1 MSDLWDFMSDIVQ
14 NFLIGYGI
22 MASVKGTRPAFPE
35 NDEEDYVMLKK
46 IAALVLSLALCLSLV
61 SFAVAEDAPNL
72 ANTYYSYGYDV
83 GGMFMNYYFHF
94 YDEIPGLGK
103 VFHAGM
109 CMDQICFDGTYEV
122 IGEERAYKVAM
133 DRPASEAGTL
143 TEGTAPF
150 TIVFYDFAG
159 NELDRCAMDA
169 EHIYN
174 DMANITGIGGG
185 NCAMNL
191 DTDPENSKF
200 AAQYAGE
207 PAVSFLSLI
216 NPDDDTATLDLK
228 VNGKYDDLV
237 VLYVEGTYSMN
248 EDQTVITL
256 TPDSEDDPG
265 ATVTKNEDGT
275 YTYVS
280 TDGDEVT
287 LAEVKPVEVAYALKG
302 EIPVPGMD
310 GVNADFICNLYS
322 DNTVRLYADFM
333 GNQMDVDK
341 GTYEIDMTTYSFILH
356 FENAGDMTTEGYAA
370 DMVLN
375 YKVAEVAPFGAI
387 EQTLKFVTE

>member
-1 MSDLWDFMSDIVQ
+1 M
-14 NFLIGYGI
+14 
-22 MASVKGTRPAFPE
+22 KGTGSDGRALPLE
-35 NDEEDYVMLKK
+35 NDEEDWIMLKK
-46 IAALVLSLALCLSLV
+46 IAALLVSLVLCLSLV
-61 SFAVAEDAPNL
+61 SFAVAEDVPNL
-72 ANTYYSYGYDV
+72 AGTYYSYGYDV
-83 GGMFMNYYFHF
+83 GTMFMNYYFHF
-94 YDEIPGLGK
+94 YDEIPGLGR

-109 CMDQICFDGTYEV
+109 CMDQICFDGLYEV
-122 IGEERAYKVAM
+122 VAEEKAYSVAM
-133 DRPASEAGTL
+133 DRPASESGTM

-150 TIVFYDFAG
+150 TVIFYDFEG
-159 NELDRCAMDA
+159 KELDRCAMDA

-174 DMANITGIGGG
+174 DMAAITGVGGS
-185 NCAMNL
+185 NCAFNL

-207 PAVSFLSLI
+207 PAVSFLSLV
-216 NPDDDTATLDLK
+216 NPEDDTATLELK

-237 VLYVEGTYSMN
+237 VLFVEGTFSMN

-256 TPDSEDDPG
+256 TPSSDSDPG

-280 TDGDEVT
+280 TDGDEAT
-287 LAEVKPVEVAYALKG
+287 LQIVKGLEVSYALKG
-302 EIPVPGMD
+302 QIPVPGME
-310 GVNADFICNLYS
+310 GTNADFVCNLYN
-322 DNTVRLYADFM
+322 DNSVRLYADFM

-341 GTYEIDMTTYSFILH
+341 GTYEIDMTTYSFVIH
-356 FENAGDMTTEGYAA
+356 FETAGDLTTEGYAA

-375 YKVAEVAPFGAI
+375 YKAEVAPFGAI

>member
-1 MSDLWDFMSDIVQ
+1 
-14 NFLIGYGI
+14 
-22 MASVKGTRPAFPE
+22 
-35 NDEEDYVMLKK
+35 MLKK
-46 IAALVLSLALCLSLV
+46 IAALLLGIALCLSMV
-61 SFAVAEDAPNL
+61 SFAAAGDVPSL

-83 GGMFMNYYFHF
+83 GTMFMNYYIHF

-122 IGEERAYKVAM
+122 LAEERPYKVAM
-133 DRPASEAGTL
+133 DRAASEAGTL

-150 TIVFYDFAG
+150 TVVFYVFDG

-174 DMANITGIGGG
+174 DMTAITGVGGG
-185 NCAMNL
+185 NCALNL
-191 DTDPENSKF
+191 DADPENSKF
-200 AAQYAGE
+200 AAQYSAE
-207 PAVSFLSLI
+207 PAVAFLSLI

-237 VLYVEGTYSMN
+237 VLYVEGTYAMN

-256 TPDSEDDPG
+256 TPDSEDDAG

-280 TDGDEVT
+280 TDGDEAT
-287 LAEVKPVEVAYALKG
+287 LVEVKPIEVAYALKG
-302 EIPVPGMD
+302 QIPVPGMD

-341 GTYEIDMTTYSFILH
+341 GTYEIDMTTYSFVIH
-356 FENAGDMTTEGYAA
+356 FENAGDLTTEGYAA

>member
-1 MSDLWDFMSDIVQ
+1 MKKMIALLLC
-14 NFLIGYGI
+14 LI
-22 MASVKGTRPAFPE
+22 
-35 NDEEDYVMLKK
+35 
-46 IAALVLSLALCLSLV
+46 LSLSLSA
-61 SFAVAEDAPNL
+61 FAQAEAEVPEVAGS
-72 ANTYYSYGYDV
+72 YYSYGYDV
-83 GGMFMNYYFHF
+83 GTMFMNYYIHF
-94 YDEIPGLGK
+94 YGEVPGLGR

-109 CMDQICFDGTYEV
+109 CMDQITFDGTYEV
-122 IGEERAYKVAM
+122 IAEERAYSVAM
-133 DRPASEAGTL
+133 DRPASEAGTM

-150 TIVFYDFAG
+150 TVVFYDFDG
-159 NELDRCAMDA
+159 TEIDRCAMDA

-174 DMANITGIGGG
+174 DMAAITGIGGG

-200 AAQYAGE
+200 AAQYASE
-207 PAVSFLSLI
+207 PAVPFLSLI
-216 NPDDDTATLDLK
+216 DPEDDTATLDLK

-237 VLYVEGTYSMN
+237 VLYVEGTYAMN

-256 TPDSEDDPG
+256 TPDSEDDAG

-287 LAEVKPVEVAYALKG
+287 LVEVKPLEVAYALKG
-302 EIPVPGMD
+302 EIPVPGME
-310 GVNADFICNLYS
+310 GTNADFICNLMS
-322 DNTVRLYADFM
+322 DNTVQLYADFM
-333 GNQMDVDK
+333 GNKMDVDR

-356 FENAGDMTTEGYAA
+356 FETAGDLTTEGYAA

-375 YKVAEVAPFGAI
+375 YKADDVPPFGAI

>member
-1 MSDLWDFMSDIVQ
+1 MQAEGRKENKDT
-14 NFLIGYGI
+14 FLNKEKEITK
-22 MASVKGTRPAFPE
+22 M
-35 NDEEDYVMLKK
+35 MKK
-46 IAALVLSLALCLSLV
+46 IAALLLCVMLCLSAV
-61 SFAVAEDAPNL
+61 SFAAAEDVPNL
-72 ANTYYSYGYDV
+72 AGTYYSYGYDV
-83 GGMFMNYYFHF
+83 GTMFMNYYFHF

-122 IGEERAYKVAM
+122 LAEERAYNVAM
-133 DRPASEAGTL
+133 DRASSEAGTL
-143 TEGTAPF
+143 TEGTAPY
-150 TIVFYDFAG
+150 TVVFYDFAG

-174 DMANITGIGGG
+174 DMVNITGIGGG

-200 AAQYAGE
+200 AAQYASE
-207 PAVSFLSLI
+207 PAVSFLSLV
-216 NPDDDTATLDLK
+216 NPEDDTATLELK

-237 VLYVEGTYSMN
+237 VLFVEGTYAMN
-248 EDQTVITL
+248 ADQTEIVL
-256 TPDSEDDPG
+256 TPDSEDDAG

-280 TDGDEVT
+280 TDGDEVI

-310 GVNADFICNLYS
+310 GTNADFICNLYS

-341 GTYEIDMTTYSFILH
+341 GTYEIDMTTYSFVIH

>member
-1 MSDLWDFMSDIVQ
+1 
-14 NFLIGYGI
+14 
-22 MASVKGTRPAFPE
+22 
-35 NDEEDYVMLKK
+35 MLKK
-46 IAALVLSLALCLSLV
+46 IAALVLSLVLCLSLG
-61 SFAVAEDAPNL
+61 SFAAADDVPSL

-83 GGMFMNYYFHF
+83 GTMFMNYYIHF

-109 CMDQICFDGTYEV
+109 CMDQICFDGIYDV
-122 IGEERAYKVAM
+122 IAEERAYSVTM
-133 DRPASEAGTL
+133 DRAASEAGNV

-150 TIVFYDFAG
+150 TVVFYDFAG
-159 NELDRCAMDA
+159 NELDRCGMDA

-174 DMANITGIGGG
+174 DMTAITGIGGE
-185 NCAMNL
+185 NSALNL

-200 AAQYAGE
+200 AAQYASE
-207 PAVSFLSLI
+207 PAVAFLSLI

-237 VLYVEGTYSMN
+237 VMFVEGTYAMN
-248 EDQTVITL
+248 AEQTEIVL
-256 TPDSEDDPG
+256 TPDSEGDAG
-265 ATVTKNEDGT
+265 ATVTRNEDGT

-287 LAEVKPVEVAYALKG
+287 LVEVKPVEVAYALKG
-302 EIPVPGMD
+302 QIPVPGME
-310 GVNADFICNLYS
+310 GTMADFICNLYS

-356 FENAGDMTTEGYAA
+356 FENAGDLTTEGYAA

-375 YKVAEVAPFGAI
+375 YKVDDVPPFGAV
-387 EQTLKFVTE
+387 EQTLNFVTE

>member
-1 MSDLWDFMSDIVQ
+1 
-14 NFLIGYGI
+14 
-22 MASVKGTRPAFPE
+22 MASVKGTHPAFPE
-35 NDEEDYVMLKK
+35 NDEEDHVMLKK

-61 SFAVAEDAPNL
+61 SFAAAEDAPNL
-72 ANTYYSYGYDV
+72 AGTYYSYGYDV
-83 GGMFMNYYFHF
+83 GTMFMNYYFHF
-94 YDEIPGLGK
+94 YDEVPGLGK

-122 IGEERAYKVAM
+122 LTEERAYNVAL
-133 DRPASEAGTL
+133 DRAASEAGTL

-150 TIVFYDFAG
+150 TVVFFDFDG

-174 DMANITGIGGG
+174 DMANITGVGGG
-185 NCAMNL
+185 NCAFNL
-191 DTDPENSKF
+191 DTDPENGKF
-200 AAQYAGE
+200 AAQYASE
-207 PAVSFLSLI
+207 PAVAFLSLI

-256 TPDSEDDPG
+256 TPDSEGDPG

-322 DNTVRLYADFM
+322 DKTVRLYADFM

>member
-1 MSDLWDFMSDIVQ
+1 MGFYVGFRTEIFEAMWH
-14 NFLIGYGI
+14 NGI
-22 MASVKGTRPAFPE
+22 SKGNASSFPE

-46 IAALVLSLALCLSLV
+46 IVALVLSLALCLSLV
-61 SFAVAEDAPNL
+61 SFAVAEDVPNL

-83 GGMFMNYYFHF
+83 GGMFMNYYIHF

-122 IGEERAYKVAM
+122 LAEERAYSVAM

-150 TIVFYDFAG
+150 TIVFYDFDG

-174 DMANITGIGGG
+174 DMAAITGVGGG
-185 NCAMNL
+185 NCALNL
-191 DTDPENSKF
+191 DNDPENSKF
-200 AAQYAGE
+200 AAQYASE
-207 PAVSFLSLI
+207 PAVAFLSLI

-237 VLYVEGTYSMN
+237 VLFVEGTYAMN

-287 LAEVKPVEVAYALKG
+287 LAEVKPIEVAYALKG
-302 EIPVPGMD
+302 QIPVPGMD

-322 DNTVRLYADFM
+322 DNTVRLFADFM
-333 GNQMDVDK
+333 GNQMDVDQ
-341 GTYEIDMTTYSFILH
+341 GTYEIDMATYAFILH
-356 FENAGDMTTEGYAA
+356 LENAGDLTTEGYAA

>member
-1 MSDLWDFMSDIVQ
+1 MM
-14 NFLIGYGI
+14 
-22 MASVKGTRPAFPE
+22 
-35 NDEEDYVMLKK
+35 KK
-46 IAALVLSLALCLSLV
+46 IAALLLCLMLCLSAV
-61 SFAVAEDAPNL
+61 SFAAAEDVPNL
-72 ANTYYSYGYDV
+72 AGTYYSYGYDV
-83 GGMFMNYYFHF
+83 GTMFMNYYFHF

-122 IGEERAYKVAM
+122 LAEERAYNVAM
-133 DRPASEAGTL
+133 DRAASEAGTL
-143 TEGTAPF
+143 TEGTAPY
-150 TIVFYDFAG
+150 TVVFYDFAG

-216 NPDDDTATLDLK
+216 NPEDDTATLDLK

-237 VLYVEGTYSMN
+237 VMFVEGTYAMN
-248 EDQTVITL
+248 ADQTEIVL
-256 TPDSEDDPG
+256 TPSSEGDAG

-287 LAEVKPVEVAYALKG
+287 LVEVKPVEVAYALKG

-310 GVNADFICNLYS
+310 GTNADFICNLYS

-341 GTYEIDMTTYSFILH
+341 GTYEIDMTTYSFVLH